1 MFASISFCTTFAV
14 EETER
19 HILFDIKCNKYNTY
33 GNMENKK
40 SLTKAELNVMNILWS
55 KNEATV
61 NEIIEVM
68 SEPKP
73 AYTTVLTVMQV
84 LTRKGIVSPERR
96 GKAHV
101 FRPLLSREEY
111 IDTFMQETRNVLFQ
125 GSLRSLFSYF
135 VKSEKL
141 SKEELNKIL
150 DEINDGE

>member
-1 MFASISFCTTFAV
+1 
-14 EETER
+14 
-19 HILFDIKCNKYNTY
+19 
-33 GNMENKK
+33 MENKK

-111 IDTFMQETRNVLFQ
+111 IHSFMQETRNVLFQ

-150 DEINDGE
+150 DEINDEE

>member
-1 MFASISFCTTFAV
+1 MILYYICSIKAW
-14 EETER
+14 R

-150 DEINDGE
+150 DEINDEE

>member
-1 MFASISFCTTFAV
+1 MILYYICSRKAW
-14 EETER
+14 R

-150 DEINDGE
+150 DEINEEE

>member
-1 MFASISFCTTFAV
+1 
-14 EETER
+14 
-19 HILFDIKCNKYNTY
+19 
-33 GNMENKK
+33 MENKK

-68 SEPKP
+68 GEPKP

-84 LTRKGIVSPERR
+84 LTRKGVVSPERR

-111 IDTFMQETRNVLFQ
+111 IDTFMQETRNILFQ

>member
-1 MFASISFCTTFAV
+1 
-14 EETER
+14 
-19 HILFDIKCNKYNTY
+19 
-33 GNMENKK
+33 MENKK

-101 FRPLLSREEY
+101 FSPLLSREEY
-111 IDTFMQETRNVLFQ
+111 IDTFMQETRNILFQ

-150 DEINDGE
+150 DEINDEE

>member
-1 MFASISFCTTFAV
+1 MILYYICSIKAW
-14 EETER
+14 R

-68 SEPKP
+68 GEPKP

-84 LTRKGIVSPERR
+84 LTRKGVVSPERR

-111 IDTFMQETRNVLFQ
+111 INGFMQETRNVLFQ

-150 DEINDGE
+150 DEINDEE

>member
-1 MFASISFCTTFAV
+1 MILYYICSIKAW
-14 EETER
+14 R

-55 KNEATV
+55 KKEATV

-111 IDTFMQETRNVLFQ
+111 IDTFMRETRNVLFQ

-150 DEINDGE
+150 DEINDEE

>member
-1 MFASISFCTTFAV
+1 
-14 EETER
+14 
-19 HILFDIKCNKYNTY
+19 
-33 GNMENKK
+33 MENKK

-55 KNEATV
+55 KKEATV

-68 SEPKP
+68 GEPKP

-111 IDTFMQETRNVLFQ
+111 IDTFMEETRNVLFQ

>member
-1 MFASISFCTTFAV
+1 
-14 EETER
+14 
-19 HILFDIKCNKYNTY
+19 
-33 GNMENKK
+33 MENKK

-55 KNEATV
+55 KKEATV

-68 SEPKP
+68 GEPKP

-150 DEINDGE
+150 DEINDEE

>member
-1 MFASISFCTTFAV
+1 MILYYICSRKAW
-14 EETER
+14 R

-55 KNEATV
+55 KKEATV

-68 SEPKP
+68 GEPKP

-111 IDTFMQETRNVLFQ
+111 IDTFMRETRNVLFQ

>member
-1 MFASISFCTTFAV
+1 MILYYICSRKAW
-14 EETER
+14 R

-68 SEPKP
+68 GEPKP

-150 DEINDGE
+150 DEINDEE

>member
-1 MFASISFCTTFAV
+1 MILYYICSRKAW
-14 EETER
+14 R

-55 KNEATV
+55 KKEATV

-150 DEINDGE
+150 DEINDEE

>member
-1 MFASISFCTTFAV
+1 MILYYICSRKAW
-14 EETER
+14 R

>member
-1 MFASISFCTTFAV
+1 
-14 EETER
+14 
-19 HILFDIKCNKYNTY
+19 
-33 GNMENKK
+33 MENKK

-55 KNEATV
+55 KNEDTV

-68 SEPKP
+68 GEPKP

-84 LTRKGIVSPERR
+84 LTRKGVVSPERR

>member
-1 MFASISFCTTFAV
+1 MILYYICSRKAW
-14 EETER
+14 R

-68 SEPKP
+68 GEPKP

-111 IDTFMQETRNVLFQ
+111 IDTFMEETRNVLFQ

-150 DEINDGE
+150 DEINDEE

>member
-1 MFASISFCTTFAV
+1 
-14 EETER
+14 
-19 HILFDIKCNKYNTY
+19 
-33 GNMENKK
+33 MENKK

-68 SEPKP
+68 GEPKP

-101 FRPLLSREEY
+101 FRPLLAREEY

>member
-1 MFASISFCTTFAV
+1 
-14 EETER
+14 
-19 HILFDIKCNKYNTY
+19 
-33 GNMENKK
+33 MENKK

-68 SEPKP
+68 GEPKP

-111 IDTFMQETRNVLFQ
+111 IDTFMRETRNVLFQ

>member
-1 MFASISFCTTFAV
+1 
-14 EETER
+14 
-19 HILFDIKCNKYNTY
+19 
-33 GNMENKK
+33 MENKK

-73 AYTTVLTVMQV
+73 SYTTVLTVMQV

-111 IDTFMQETRNVLFQ
+111 NDTFMQETRNVLFQ

>member
-1 MFASISFCTTFAV
+1 
-14 EETER
+14 
-19 HILFDIKCNKYNTY
+19 
-33 GNMENKK
+33 MENKK
-40 SLTKAELNVMNILWS
+40 SLTKAELNVMNILWG

>member
-1 MFASISFCTTFAV
+1 MILYYICSRKAW
-14 EETER
+14 R

-111 IDTFMQETRNVLFQ
+111 IDSFMQETRNVLFQ

>member
-1 MFASISFCTTFAV
+1 MILYYICSRKAW
-14 EETER
+14 R

-111 IDTFMQETRNVLFQ
+111 IDTFMEETRNVLFQ

-150 DEINDGE
+150 DEINDEE

>member
-1 MFASISFCTTFAV
+1 
-14 EETER
+14 
-19 HILFDIKCNKYNTY
+19 
-33 GNMENKK
+33 MENKK

-68 SEPKP
+68 GEPKP

-84 LTRKGIVSPERR
+84 LTRKGVVSPERR

>member
-1 MFASISFCTTFAV
+1 
-14 EETER
+14 
-19 HILFDIKCNKYNTY
+19 
-33 GNMENKK
+33 MENKK

-55 KNEATV
+55 KKEATV

-150 DEINDGE
+150 DEINDKE

>member
-1 MFASISFCTTFAV
+1 
-14 EETER
+14 
-19 HILFDIKCNKYNTY
+19 
-33 GNMENKK
+33 MENKK

-73 AYTTVLTVMQV
+73 AYTTVLPVMQV
-84 LTRKGIVSPERR
+84 RNRKGIVSPERR

>member
-1 MFASISFCTTFAV
+1 
-14 EETER
+14 
-19 HILFDIKCNKYNTY
+19 
-33 GNMENKK
+33 MENKK

-73 AYTTVLTVMQV
+73 AYTAVLTVMQV

-150 DEINDGE
+150 DEINDEE

>member
-1 MFASISFCTTFAV
+1 MILYYICSRKAW
-14 EETER
+14 R

-55 KNEATV
+55 KKEATV

-68 SEPKP
+68 GEPKP

-150 DEINDGE
+150 DEINDEE

>member
-1 MFASISFCTTFAV
+1 MILYYICSRKAS
-14 EETER
+14 R

-150 DEINDGE
+150 DEINDEE